1 MRKYSKCEYFEKNQD
16 SLFDDIFIDKIK
28 VLKEIIKPIGLVLF
42 LYLDI
47 AVAFKGYVL
56 SENYIEGRWHLL
68 RLYLIIYEGC
78 NKLFGK
84 GELLKNIAN
93 QFKENSKDYK
103 KILTIEKNINSI
115 THDEDVEKSRK
126 TYAHLRKG
134 NKFYLF
140 DLIDFMCSLKAKDIL
155 DKALYVLGNLNQA
168 LVLSRDAI
176 KIDGEDKDKVG

>member
-1 MRKYSKCEYFEKNQD
+1 M
-16 SLFDDIFIDKIK
+16 
-28 VLKEIIKPIGLVLF
+28 LKEIIKPIGLVHF

-47 AVAFKGYVL
+47 AVTLKGYVL

-93 QFKENSKDYK
+93 QFNENSKDYK
-103 KILTIEKNINSI
+103 KIQIIEKDISTI
-115 THDEDVEKSRK
+115 MQDEDVKNTRE
-126 TYAHLRKG
+126 TYAHIRKG

-168 LVLSRDAI
+168 LVLSRDTI
-176 KIDGEDKDKVG
+176 KVDGKDKDNVG